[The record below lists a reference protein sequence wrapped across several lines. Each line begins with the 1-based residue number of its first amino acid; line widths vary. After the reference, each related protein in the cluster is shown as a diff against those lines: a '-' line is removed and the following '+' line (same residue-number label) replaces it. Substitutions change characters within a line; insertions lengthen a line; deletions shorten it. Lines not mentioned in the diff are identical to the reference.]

1 MLLLVSMNN
10 VEKFINLFE
19 CFSLISN
26 NKSFEIIIILKIK
39 KKRKRLNFYKNDLNF
54 IFLSIRLMHF
64 VQLLLE
70 MMLSI
75 CK

>member
-39 KKRKRLNFYKNDLNF
+39 KKRKRLNF
-54 IFLSIRLMHF
+54 
-64 VQLLLE
+64 
-70 MMLSI
+70 
-75 CK
+75 

>member
-19 CFSLISN
+19 CFSLIRSN

-39 KKRKRLNFYKNDLNF
+39 KKRKRLNFK
-54 IFLSIRLMHF
+54 
-64 VQLLLE
+64 
-70 MMLSI
+70 
-75 CK
+75 KK

>member
-39 KKRKRLNFYKNDLNF
+39 KKRKRLNFKKKWFKFYIIEYSDYAFRSTIIRNDAFDL
-54 IFLSIRLMHF
+54 
-64 VQLLLE
+64 
-70 MMLSI
+70 
-75 CK
+75 